1 MKPGAMSG
9 RGPRHLVL
17 AVLSLAG
24 IWACAPWPVL
34 QGFFHAF
41 LVVGLVPEF
50 RSRLTGVLWAAAAG
64 WVLEGTLRTYP
75 VLGGTPLA
83 DMLVGLVGAGIIRR
97 WPPEQPKLFWLRSAG
112 LALLQAGLVH
122 ACVRIAAGPHA
133 WGLGWVGAL
142 AGVPLWASLAFRVH
156 RPLHWR

>member
-24 IWACAPWPVL
+24 IWASAPWPVL

-75 VLGGTPLA
+75 HLGGTALA
-83 DMLVGLVGAGIIRR
+83 NIIVALVAGWALIQ
-97 WPPEQPKLFWLRSAG
+97 WPPTHRRNFWLRLAALSALHSLLIH
-112 LALLQAGLVH
+112 LA
-122 ACVRIAAGPHA
+122 VRIACGPHP
-133 WGLGWVGAL
+133 WGWGWLWTLIAI
-142 AGVPLWASLAFRVH
+142 PLWGTVVFRLHQPAH
-156 RPLHWR
+156 RR